1 MIQLNKLITLFL
13 SVLLTAQ
20 LTGQMTISGTV
31 TDNSSEPLIGVNIL
45 VKGNNT
51 GTITDIDG
59 SYELAASKGDVLV
72 FSYTGYASTEITV
85 DNASTLDVTMQED
98 AALLDEVVVVGYS
111 TQKKA
116 NLTGSVA
123 TVSAAELEARP
134 ITNASQSLQGQVSG
148 VWVNQGSGEPG
159 QDGAT
164 INIRGIGTLNN
175 ANPLILVDGIEAPF
189 GNIDPND
196 IESVT
201 VLKDAASASIYGS
214 RAANGVVLVTTKRG
228 KPNQKPTFS
237 YSGYAG
243 STDVTSTPGYVWN
256 SQQFMNLRNEADAN
270 SGNPGLYPADVVS
283 QYGSGPNTN
292 WFDEIL
298 KKGSLQQ
305 HNLSISG
312 GSENTNFNISL
323 GYLDQQG
330 IVQNAGGSKRY
341 NARLNLDTKVTDQF
355 KIGGSF
361 YISRQESDLDNITQD
376 GGVLARATR
385 LGPNFPAYDDQ
396 GRLADRDRTI
406 NSIELST
413 PNILAE
419 VQALNRVLRDNN
431 FLGSFYGEYEVIPNL
446 KIRGTVA
453 ANNTTNDDQF
463 FNRRFETFDWRTG
476 DLGLVWLENRN
487 LTNYYDETLNITS
500 WLQATYEKSFGNHNF
515 KFLGGANQESSKTRF
530 FQAARTEL
538 PSNSL
543 AAISTGNP
551 ETSTNNGGASEW
563 ALRSFFGRVNY
574 DFDNKYLFEANI
586 RRDGSSRFGA
596 NNRWG
601 VFPSFSVGWVV
612 SEEDFFNKD
621 GFIDFFKIR
630 ASWGRLGNQNLGEVD
645 GRPNNY
651 PFASSISFSP
661 AYTFGGAIYG
671 AAAQTSL
678 GNPDIKWETTTQTD
692 IGVNLSMLN
701 GRWEVEA
708 DYFVRDATDILFDQ
722 SNPGVTGVR
731 TPTTVNIAAV
741 QNRGWEFRT
750 NYKHILGKG
759 AAISLGFNVTHVVS
773 EVKSIDPM
781 LAGEADRVFDG
792 DFIIQRGSP
801 INALYGL
808 RAISIFQNQAE
819 IDGAPDQSQFAT
831 PQPGDLRYE
840 DFNGDGLITTDD
852 RQVLGQDNPT
862 LLYGINLG
870 FEMGGFDVR
879 ALFQGI
885 GDAQVFER
893 GRIFAP
899 FANSGGVSTIWEDR
913 WTPEN
918 PEATLPRITIGQGG
932 VNHNVAHSWFISDRS
947 YFRLKNL
954 QIGYNLPSKLFAD
967 NFVQS
972 ARVFVNGTNLLT
984 FTDYVG
990 FDPERAPRSTNAFAS
1005 YPQLKILTGGVNIK
1019 F

>member
-1 MIQLNKLITLFL
+1 MNKLCTICL
-13 SVLLTAQ
+13 VLLGVIFASSAI
-20 LTGQMTISGTV
+20 GQATISGTV
-31 TDNSSEPLIGVNIL
+31 IDNTNTPLIGVNIL
-45 VKGNNT
+45 VKGT
-51 GTITDIDG
+51 GDGTISDIDG
-59 SYELAASKGDVLV
+59 TYSLQASPDDVLI
-72 FSYTGYASTEITV
+72 FSYTGYSSQEIAVGNQSTI
-85 DNASTLDVTMQED
+85 DILMQED

-111 TQKKA
+111 TQRKA
-116 NLTGSVA
+116 NLTGAVS
-123 TVSAAELEARP
+123 TVGAAELEARP
-134 ITNASQSLQGQVSG
+134 ITNATQSLQGQVSG
-148 VWVNQGSGEPG
+148 VWVNQTSGEPG
-159 QDGAT
+159 QDAAT

-175 ANPLILVDGIEAPF
+175 SNPLILVDGIEAPF

-201 VLKDAASASIYGS
+201 VLKDAASAAIYGS

-228 KPNQKPTFS
+228 SPNQKPTFS
-237 YSGYAG
+237 YSGYTG

-256 SQQFMNLRNEADAN
+256 SQQFMNLRNEADQN

-283 QYGSGPNTN
+283 QFANGPNTN

-298 KKGSLQQ
+298 KKGSIQQ

-312 GSENTNFNISL
+312 GSANTNFNISL
-323 GYLDQQG
+323 GYLDQEG
-330 IVQNAGGSKRY
+330 IIRNTGGSQRY
-341 NARLNLDTKVTDQF
+341 NARLNLDTRVNDRF

-361 YISRQESDLDNITQD
+361 YISRQESNLDNVTQD

-385 LGPNFPAYDDQ
+385 LGPNFPAFDDQ

-446 KIRGTVA
+446 KVRGTVA
-453 ANNTTNDDQF
+453 VNNTTNDDQF

-476 DLGLVWLENRN
+476 DLGLVWLENRG
-487 LTNYYDETLNITS
+487 LTNYFDETLNITS
-500 WLQATYEKSFGNHNF
+500 WLQATYEKSYDQHNF
-515 KFLGGANQESSKTRF
+515 KFLIGANQESSNTRF
-530 FQAARTEL
+530 FQASRTEL

-543 AAISTGNP
+543 VALGTGNP

-612 SEEDFFNKD
+612 SQEDFFNKE
-621 GFIDFFKIR
+621 GFIDFFKVR
-630 ASWGRLGNQNLGEVD
+630 ASWGQLGNQNIG
-645 GRPNNY
+645 NF
-651 PFASSISFSP
+651 PFASSISFAP
-661 AYTFGGAIYG
+661 AYTFGGAIFG

-692 IGVNLSMLN
+692 IGINLSMLN
-701 GRWEVEA
+701 GRWEIEA
-708 DYFVRDATDILFDQ
+708 DYFVRNASDILFDQ

-731 TPTTVNIAAV
+731 TPTTVNIAEV
-741 QNRGWEFRT
+741 QNKGWEFRT
-750 NYKHILGKG
+750 DYRHVINKNSAFTI
-759 AAISLGFNVTHVVS
+759 GFNVTNVNS
-773 EVKSIDPM
+773 EVQSIDPA
-781 LAGEADRVFDG
+781 LAGEADRVFQG

-808 RAISIFQNQAE
+808 RSTGIFQNQAE
-819 IDGAPDQSQFAT
+819 IDAAPDQSQFAS

-840 DFNGDGLITTDD
+840 DFNGDGVITTDD

-870 FEMGGFDVR
+870 YEVGGFDIRV
-879 ALFQGI
+879 LFQGI

-893 GRIFAP
+893 SRIFAP

-913 WTPEN
+913 WTPDN
-918 PEATLPRITIGQGG
+918 PDATLPRITIGQGG
-932 VNHNVAHSWFISDRS
+932 VNHNVAHSAFISDRS

-954 QIGYNLPSKLFAD
+954 QIGYNLPTKMFD
-967 NFVQS
+967 NNFIQS

-984 FTDYVG
+984 ITDYVG

-1005 YPQLKILTGGVNIK
+1005 YPQLKILTAGVNVK

>member
-1 MIQLNKLITLFL
+1 MKKLTTLIITLMSL
-13 SVLLTAQ
+13 MVSVSLVA
-20 LTGQMTISGTV
+20 QMTVSGTV
-31 TDNSSEPLIGVNIL
+31 TDNESIPLIGVNIL
-45 VKGNNT
+45 IKGQTT
-51 GTITDIDG
+51 GTVSDIDG
-59 SYELAASKGDVLV
+59 NYTLTANDGDVIV
-72 FSYTGYASTEITV
+72 FSYTGYSSQEITIGNLTTIDIV
-85 DNASTLDVTMQED
+85 MEED
-98 AALLDEVVVVGYS
+98 AAFLDEVVVVGYS
-111 TQKKA
+111 TQKKS
-116 NLTGSVA
+116 NLTGAVASVNA
-123 TVSAAELEARP
+123 EELEARP
-134 ITNASQSLQGQVSG
+134 ITNATQSLQGQVSG
-148 VWVNQGSGEPG
+148 VWVNQASGEPG
-159 QDGAT
+159 QDAAT

-175 ANPLILVDGIEAPF
+175 SDPLILVDGIEAPF

-228 KPNQKPTFS
+228 KVNQKPTFS

-243 STDVTSTPGYVWN
+243 STDVTSTPGYIWN
-256 SQQFMNLRNEADAN
+256 SQEFMNLRNEADAN
-270 SGNPGLYPADVVS
+270 SGRPALYPADVVS
-283 QYGSGPNTN
+283 QYSSGPNTN

-298 KKGSLQQ
+298 KKGSIQQ

-312 GSENTNFNISL
+312 GSENTNYHISL
-323 GYLDQQG
+323 GYLDQEG
-330 IVQNAGGSKRY
+330 IVRNAGGSQRY
-341 NARLNLDTKVTDQF
+341 NARLNLDTRVNDQF
-355 KIGGSF
+355 KIGASF
-361 YISRQESDLDNITQD
+361 SVSRQESDLDNVDQD

-396 GRLADRDRTI
+396 GRLADRDRTL

-419 VQALNRVLRDNN
+419 VQALNRVLKDNR
-431 FLGSFYGEYEVIPNL
+431 FLGSFYAEYEVIKDL
-446 KIRGTVA
+446 KIRGTFA
-453 ANNTTNDDQF
+453 ANNSSNDDQY

-476 DLGLVWLENRN
+476 DLGLVWLENRG
-487 LTNYYDETLNITS
+487 LVNYYDETLNITS
-500 WLQATYEKSFGNHNF
+500 WLQATYEKSFDKHNF
-515 KFLGGANQESSKTRF
+515 KFLAGANQESSNTRF

-543 AAISTGNP
+543 VALSTGNP

-586 RRDGSSRFGA
+586 RRDGSSRFGS

-601 VFPSFSVGWVV
+601 VFPSFSAGWVL
-612 SEEDFFNKD
+612 SEEDFFNKE

-630 ASWGRLGNQNLGEVD
+630 ASWGQLGNQNIG
-645 GRPNNY
+645 NY

-661 AYTFGGAIYG
+661 AYTFGGAIVG

-678 GNPDIKWETTTQTD
+678 GNPNIKWETTTQTD
-692 IGVNLSMLN
+692 IGLNVSMLN

-708 DYFVRDATDILFDQ
+708 DYFVRNASDILFDQ

-731 TPTTVNIAAV
+731 TPTTVNIAEV
-741 QNRGWEFRT
+741 QNKGWELRSDYRHVFNKNSALT
-750 NYKHILGKG
+750 I
-759 AAISLGFNVTHVVS
+759 GFNVTKVNS
-773 EVKSIDPM
+773 EVISIDPQ
-781 LAGEADRVFDG
+781 LTGDADRVFQG

-808 RAISIFQNQAE
+808 RSIGIFQNQAE

-840 DFNGDGLITTDD
+840 DFNGDGVITTED

-870 FEMGGFDVR
+870 YEIGGFDIR

-885 GDAQVFER
+885 GDAQIFER

-899 FANSGGVSTIWEDR
+899 FQNSGGVSTIWEDR
-913 WTPEN
+913 WTPDN
-918 PEATLPRITIGQGG
+918 TDATLPRITIGQGG
-932 VNHNVAHSWFISDRS
+932 VNHNVAHSAFISDRS

-954 QIGYNLPSKLFAD
+954 QIGYSLPAD
-967 NFVQS
+967 MFDKNFIQS
-972 ARVFVNGTNLLT
+972 ARVFLNGTNLLT

-990 FDPERAPRSTNAFAS
+990 FDPERPPRNNNAFAS
-1005 YPQLKILTGGVNIK
+1005 YPQLKILTAGVNIK

>member
-1 MIQLNKLITLFL
+1 MIKYLHLVVTTLCSIICMNLSAQQTITGNIID
-13 SVLLTAQ
+13 AND
-20 LTGQMTISGTV
+20 I
-31 TDNSSEPLIGVNIL
+31 PLIGVNVL
-45 VKGNNT
+45 VKESSVGSISDLDGNYS
-51 GTITDIDG
+51 ITAESD
-59 SYELAASKGDVLV
+59 DVLV
-72 FSYTGYASTEITV
+72 FSYTGYESQELIVGSQSEINIVMSEGTF
-85 DNASTLDVTMQED
+85 
-98 AALLDEVVVVGYS
+98 LDEVVVVGYS

-116 NLTGSVA
+116 NLTGSVS
-123 TVSAAELEARP
+123 TVSAAQLEARP
-134 ITNASQSLQGQVSG
+134 ITNATQSLQGQVSG

-159 QDGAT
+159 QDAAT

-243 STDVTSTPGYVWN
+243 STDVTATPGYVWN

-298 KKGSLQQ
+298 KKGSIQQ

-330 IVQNAGGSKRY
+330 IIKNAGGSQRY
-341 NARLNLDTKVTDQF
+341 NARLNLDSRVTDNF

-361 YISRQESDLDNITQD
+361 YISRQETDLDNITQD

-385 LGPNFPAYDDQ
+385 LGPNFPAFDDQ
-396 GRLADRDRTI
+396 GRLADRDRTL

-419 VQALNRVLRDNN
+419 VQALNRVLIDNN

-446 KIRGTVA
+446 KIRGTIA
-453 ANNTTNDDQF
+453 ANNTVNDDQF

-500 WLQATYEKSFGNHNF
+500 WVQATYEKSYENHNL
-515 KFLGGANQESSKTRF
+515 KFLAGANQESSKTRF
-530 FQAARTEL
+530 FSAARAEL
-538 PSNSL
+538 PSNTL
-543 AAISTGNP
+543 AAIGTGNP
-551 ETSTNNGGASEW
+551 ETSTNSGGASDW
-563 ALRSFFGRVNY
+563 SLRSFFGRVNY
-574 DFDNKYLFEANI
+574 DYNNKYLFEANV
-586 RRDGSSRFGA
+586 RRDGSSRFGS
-596 NNRWG
+596 NNRWAI
-601 VFPSFSVGWVV
+601 FPSFSVGWVL
-612 SEEDFFNKD
+612 SEEDFFSNS

-630 ASWGRLGNQNLGEVD
+630 ASWGQLGNQNIG
-645 GRPNNY
+645 NY
-651 PFASSISFSP
+651 PFASSISFEP

-671 AAAQTSL
+671 AAAQTTL
-678 GNPDIKWETTTQTD
+678 GNPDIRWETTTQTD
-692 IGVNLSMLN
+692 IGLNISMLN
-701 GRWEVEA
+701 GRWEIEA
-708 DYFVRDATDILFDQ
+708 DYFIRDASDILFDQ

-731 TPTTVNIAAV
+731 TPTTVNIAEV
-741 QNRGWEFRT
+741 QNRGWEFRSD
-750 NYKHILGKG
+750 YRHVLGKG
-759 AAISLGFNVTHVVS
+759 SAITLGFNVTHVVS
-773 EVKSIDPM
+773 EVQSIDPQ

-792 DFIIQRGSP
+792 DFIIQRGAP

-808 RAISIFQNQAE
+808 RALSIFQSQAE
-819 IDGAPDQSQFAT
+819 IDAAPDQSLFTT

-840 DFNGDGLITTDD
+840 DINGDNVITIED

-862 LLYGINLG
+862 WLYGINLG
-870 FEMGGFDVR
+870 FETRGFDVR
-879 ALFQGI
+879 ALFQGV
-885 GDAQVFER
+885 GGAQVFER
-893 GRIFAP
+893 ARIFAP
-899 FANSGGVSTIWEDR
+899 FANSGGVSDLWEDR

-918 PEATLPRITIGQGG
+918 PDASLPRITIGQGG

-947 YFRLKNL
+947 FLRLKNL
-954 QIGYNLPSKLFAD
+954 QIGYTLPSELLAN
-967 NFVQS
+967 NFLQS
-972 ARVFVNGTNLLT
+972 ARVFLNGTNLLT

-990 FDPERAPRSTNAFAS
+990 FDPERPPRSTNAFAS
-1005 YPQLKILTGGVNIK
+1005 YPQLMILTGGVNIR

>member
-1 MIQLNKLITLFL
+1 MIQLKKLITLVL
-13 SVLLTAQ
+13 SVVLVNSVI
-20 LTGQMTISGTV
+20 GQVTISGTI
-31 TDNSSEPLIGVNIL
+31 TDNSLEPLIGVNIL
-45 VKGNNT
+45 IKGSNT
-51 GTITDIDG
+51 GTISDFDG
-59 SYELAASKGDVLV
+59 TYELTANSGDVLIY
-72 FSYTGYASTEITV
+72 SYTGFSSQEIIV
-85 DNASTLDVTMQED
+85 GNATTIDITLEED

-116 NLTGSVA
+116 NLTGAVA
-123 TVSAAELEARP
+123 TVGAAELEARP

-175 ANPLILVDGIEAPF
+175 SDPLILVDGIEAPF

-237 YSGYAG
+237 YSGYTG
-243 STDVTSTPGYVWN
+243 STDVTSTPDYVWN
-256 SQQFMNLRNEADAN
+256 SQQFMNLRNEADMN

-283 QYGSGPNTN
+283 QYGNGPNTN
-292 WFDEIL
+292 WFDEVL
-298 KKGSLQQ
+298 KKGSIQQ

-323 GYLDQQG
+323 GYLDQEG
-330 IVQNAGGSKRY
+330 IIVGAGGSQRY
-341 NARLNLDTKVTDQF
+341 NARLNLDTRVNDKF

-361 YISRQESDLDNITQD
+361 YVSRQESDLDNVQQD
-376 GGVLARATR
+376 GGVLARTTR
-385 LGPNFPAYDDQ
+385 LGPNFPARDDQ
-396 GRLADRDRTI
+396 GRLADRDRTL

-446 KIRGTVA
+446 KIRGTFA

-476 DLGLVWLENRN
+476 DVGLVWVGNRG

-500 WLQATYEKSFGNHNF
+500 WLQATYEKSFDVHNF
-515 KFLGGANQESSKTRF
+515 KFLLGANQESSKTRF

-551 ETSTNNGGASEW
+551 QTSTNNGGASEW

-574 DFDNKYLFEANI
+574 NYDNKYLFEANV

-612 SEEDFFNKD
+612 TEEDFFNNE

-630 ASWGRLGNQNLGEVD
+630 ASWGQLGNQNIGD
-645 GRPNNY
+645 F
-651 PFASSISFSP
+651 PFASSISFDP
-661 AYTFGGAIYG
+661 AYTFGGAIFG

-692 IGVNLSMLN
+692 IGINLSMLN
-701 GRWEVEA
+701 GRWEIEA
-708 DYFVRDATDILFDQ
+708 DYFIRTASDILFDQ

-731 TPTTVNIAAV
+731 TPTTVNIAEV
-741 QNRGWEFRT
+741 QNKGWELRS
-750 NYKHILGKG
+750 NYRHLIGNG
-759 AAISLGFNVTHVVS
+759 AITLGFNITNVNS
-773 EVKSIDPM
+773 EVLSIDPS
-781 LAGEADRVFDG
+781 LAGDADRVFDG

-808 RAISIFQNQAE
+808 RTVGIFQSQAE
-819 IDGAPDQSQFAT
+819 IDGAPDQSQFAA

-840 DFNGDGLITTDD
+840 DFNGDGVITTAD

-870 FEMGGFDVR
+870 FEVGGFDVR

-885 GDAQVFER
+885 GGAQVFER
-893 GRIFAP
+893 ARIFAP

-913 WTPEN
+913 WTPDN
-918 PEATLPRITIGQGG
+918 PDATLPRITIGQGG
-932 VNHNVAHSWFISDRS
+932 VNHNVAHSTFISDRS

-954 QIGYNLPSKLFAD
+954 QIGYNLPAKMFD
-967 NFVQS
+967 NNFIQS
-972 ARVFVNGTNLLT
+972 ARVFLNGTNLLT
-984 FTDYVG
+984 ITDYVG
-990 FDPERAPRSTNAFAS
+990 FDPERQARSTNAFAS